1 MGCSL
6 NAPTFGCLPS
16 PVGLTSLIAT
26 AMAMPTTGTRRTS
39 MVSARFQV
47 LPKKAT
53 RRGSQQ
59 ERRLQPSPS
68 CVNFC
73 GDAGAFA
80 QSRYKPRILSMGIYF
95 DRITSPD
102 ALYRAFVKSREGV
115 DWKESVQRYEAS
127 VFKNIE
133 MLRRKLLDGSYRQ
146 LPFVEF
152 DLSERGKTRHIKS
165 MHISD
170 RIIQRAICDEV
181 LVPILGRGL
190 IYDNGASVEG
200 KGISFAR
207 RRLQCHL
214 ERFIRRQGA
223 DGYVLKG
230 YFSKFFDNI
239 DHELVLKAVAEKI
252 DDPLFM
258 GLLEQLVASFRID
271 ASALSDDEISH
282 YETHP
287 VDLLNFPH
295 SDAGRVF
302 INRSLGIGSQISQ
315 ILGIFYPTPID
326 RLVKVTNRCAY
337 YGRYM
342 DDFYVIHRDR
352 EFLRDLQAQILD
364 EARRL
369 KLFLNE
375 RKTGIVPLKR
385 GFTHLKVKYN
395 VTPTGGI
402 INRLT
407 PDSFTRERR
416 RLKAYSKIVGERMTY
431 REVANA
437 YQSWRGNAAQF
448 QSHRSVQ
455 KMDRLYNTLF
465 VQE

>member
-1 MGCSL
+1 
-6 NAPTFGCLPS
+6 
-16 PVGLTSLIAT
+16 
-26 AMAMPTTGTRRTS
+26 
-39 MVSARFQV
+39 
-47 LPKKAT
+47 
-53 RRGSQQ
+53 
-59 ERRLQPSPS
+59 
-68 CVNFC
+68 
-73 GDAGAFA
+73 
-80 QSRYKPRILSMGIYF
+80 MGICF
-95 DRITSPD
+95 DRITDHD
-102 ALYRAFVKSREGV
+102 ALYRAFVKSKEGV

-127 VFKNIE
+127 VFRNLDL
-133 MLRRKLLDGSYRQ
+133 LRRKLLDGTYRQ

-170 RIIQRAICDEV
+170 RIVQRVICDEV
-181 LVPILGRGL
+181 LVPVLGRGL

-207 RRLQCHL
+207 SRLQCHL
-214 ERFIRRQGA
+214 EKSIRRHGV

-230 YFSKFFDNI
+230 DFSKFFDNI
-239 DHELVLKAVAEKI
+239 DHDLVLRAVAEKI

-258 GLLEQLVASFRID
+258 GLLEQLIASFRID
-271 ASALSDDEISH
+271 ASALSDDEIAY

-287 VDLLNFPH
+287 VDLLNFPR
-295 SDAGRVF
+295 SDEGRVF
-302 INRSLGIGSQISQ
+302 IDRSLGIGSQISQ

-326 RLVKVTNRCAY
+326 HLVKVTNRCAY

-364 EARRL
+364 EAQRL

-375 RKTGIVPLKR
+375 RKTGVIPLKR

-395 VTPTGGI
+395 ITPTGGI
-402 INRLT
+402 IKRLT
-407 PDSFTRERR
+407 PDSFIRERR